1 MMTSPTGELGSWTI
15 YASPDDA
22 PGFFVARLF
31 YLDKPTEHAYF
42 GATLEEVRGFLEKF
56 YPGLT
61 CFMRHEQ
68 DHPSVVET
76 WL

>member
-1 MMTSPTGELGSWTI
+1 MIVSPTGELGAWTI
-15 YASPDDA
+15 FARPDDA
-22 PGFFVARLF
+22 PDFFVARLF
-31 YLDKPTEHAYF
+31 YLDKSTEHAFF
-42 GATLEEVRGFLEKF
+42 GATLEEARTFITTH

-61 CFMRHEQ
+61 CLMRSDV